1 MINNVFNKVKA
12 YADKNNMF
20 CNGETVVVA
29 VSGGPDSL
37 CLLEMLKLFSDS
49 LQLKLVVAHLDH
61 CLRPEGRDEAAGIAA
76 LAQSLSLPFELSTV
90 DIKAYKEELGVGEEE
105 AGRHARYN
113 LLFEAARKHGAE
125 KIATGH
131 HRDDLAETVLLN
143 VLRGSSVDGMAGILP
158 ISTRHGF
165 KLIRPLLCLWRSEI
179 EAYCNERGLKPYTD
193 SSNLET
199 DYKRNKVRLELIPHI
214 EEVYNPRVRESLAR
228 LAEMAARDRWFLG
241 RLARLKYKKL
251 AQFCGKETV
260 FKVQD
265 LNSMPS
271 ALLGRVIFLAL
282 KKYLPAGKIA
292 AVHIDQL
299 TALAKNN
306 KTGLTVTLP
315 GDLIAHI
322 SYNKMIIMP
331 GRYSSAALTELLELP
346 VPGKVNLPGGFVITA
361 CLSSPDDISWP
372 PPSYR
377 ACLDYEQLPSALLT
391 VRTRKPGDRFFP
403 QGAPGGKKLK
413 DFMIDQKIPR
423 QIRDTLPLVVAGK
436 EVIWPAT
443 TRIAEPYKVT
453 DKTKEVLVLEYK
465 MRRLKTTG
473 KDVGKNG

>member
-1 MINNVFNKVKA
+1 MNNLFKKVKA
-12 YADKNNMF
+12 YADKNNLF
-20 CNGETVVVA
+20 SNGETVVVA

-37 CLLEMLKLFSDS
+37 CLLEMLKLFSES
-49 LQLKLVVAHLDH
+49 MQLKLVVAHLDH
-61 CLRPEGRDEAAGIAA
+61 CLRPEGRDEAAGVAA
-76 LAQSLSLPFELSTV
+76 LAQSLSLPFELKAV

-105 AGRHARYN
+105 AGRLARYN

-158 ISTRHGF
+158 ISRQNDF

-179 EAYCNERGLKPYTD
+179 EAYCSERGLSPYTD
-193 SSNLET
+193 NSNLET

-228 LAEMAARDRWFLG
+228 LADMAARDRLFLG
-241 RLARLKYKKL
+241 RLARLKYKKI
-251 AQFCGKETV
+251 AQVCGNETV
-260 FKVQD
+260 FKLHD
-265 LNSMPS
+265 LNSMPP
-271 ALLGRVIFLAL
+271 ALLGRVICLAL
-282 KKYLPAGKIA
+282 QKYLPAGKIA
-292 AVHIDQL
+292 AIHVDQL
-299 TALAKNN
+299 AALAESK
-306 KTGLTVTLP
+306 KTGLQVTLP
-315 GDLIAHI
+315 GNLTALI
-322 SYNKMIIMP
+322 SYKKMIIAP
-331 GRYSSAALTELLELP
+331 GCDRSEALAEAAELP
-346 VPGKVNLPGGFVITA
+346 VPGKVCLPDNYVITA
-361 CLSSPDDISWP
+361 RLAHAVGLSWP

-377 ACLDYEQLPSALLT
+377 ACLDYEKLSSVPLT

-423 QIRDTLPLVVAGK
+423 QIRDKLPLVVAGQ
-436 EVIWPAT
+436 EVIWPAG

-465 MRRLKTTG
+465 MQRLKKTG
-473 KDVGKNG
+473 KDVDKNG

>member
-1 MINNVFNKVKA
+1 MNNMLNKVKS
-12 YADKNNMF
+12 YADNNNLF
-20 CNGETVVVA
+20 SSGETIVVA

-37 CLLEMLKLFSDS
+37 CLLDMLKLLSEP

-61 CLRPEGRDEAAGIAA
+61 CLRPEGKIEAAGVAA
-76 LAQSLSLPFELSTV
+76 LVRSLSLPFELKAV

-105 AGRHARYN
+105 AGRLARYN

-158 ISTRHGF
+158 ISVRHGF

-179 EAYCNERGLKPYTD
+179 EAYCNERGLSPYTD

-214 EEVYNPRVRESLAR
+214 EENYNPRVRESLAR
-228 LAEMAARDRWFLG
+228 IADMAARDRLFLG
-241 RLARLKYKKL
+241 RLARLKYKKIV
-251 AQFCGKETV
+251 QICGKNTV

-282 KKYLPAGKIA
+282 KRYLPAGKIA

-299 TALAKNN
+299 TTLAESN
-306 KTGLTVTLP
+306 KTGLKVTLP
-315 GDLIAHI
+315 GDLTTHI
-322 SYNKMIIMP
+322 SYNKMIITP
-331 GRYSSAALTELLELP
+331 GSFSSEALTELLELP
-346 VPGKVNLPGGFVITA
+346 VPGKVSLPGGFVITTRI
-361 CLSSPDDISWP
+361 SSPDDLSWP

-377 ACLDYEQLPSALLT
+377 AFLDYEKLPSAPLT

-423 QIRDTLPLVVAGK
+423 QIRDQLPLVVAGK
-436 EVIWPAT
+436 EVIWPAGI
-443 TRIAEPYKVT
+443 RIAEPYKVT
-453 DKTKEVLVLEYK
+453 EKTKEVLILEYK
-465 MRRLKTTG
+465 MRRVKKTG
-473 KDVGKNG
+473 RDVGKSG